1 MEVPAGVHSLS
12 NPGAAARTAHR
23 CQGADSRATCLE
35 EAARKESIAREDKSG
50 SALLLK
56 DLWVFAPYRHC
67 YRCGC

>member
-56 DLWVFAPYRHC
+56 DL
-67 YRCGC
+67 